1 MRVHIILSILLGLL
15 SVQHVYA
22 RYDSHR
28 PDGEISHNTGAIE
41 QVTHYY
47 PFGAVYSDAG
57 TNDALQRYKYN
68 GKELDR
74 MHGLNLYDYGARN
87 YDPLLGRFDR
97 FDSKAWRKPWQSPYT
112 YGRNNPLRFIDPDG
126 NEDLDKFMG
135 YVIGS
140 ATNIIPFSNV
150 VRNWYSP
157 TDAADYNSALQT
169 TDKTFM
175 AIGTAMSDAGKGGA
189 TIGMATVTAGGTA
202 IVGSAGTAT
211 VAGGAVIAGGGALTI
226 AGTATGLAGSIITM
240 NATNNKNSGYGKGN
254 ISGASK
260 NERHGDGGRAQAK
273 ADKQLS
279 DLQNRLTNATSRKEK
294 MEIRRKINNIKKDA
308 ERKRHGEEHSKANK
322 R

>member
-1 MRVHIILSILLGLL
+1 
-15 SVQHVYA
+15 
-22 RYDSHR
+22 
-28 PDGEISHNTGAIE
+28 
-41 QVTHYY
+41 
-47 PFGAVYSDAG
+47 
-57 TNDALQRYKYN
+57 
-68 GKELDR
+68 